1 MSLYER
7 DSFFVDG
14 GWSAPSTDARIL
26 VVSPSTEEVVGS
38 VPEAAP
44 ADVDAAVAAARRAF
58 DETDWPWLTPV
69 ERAAHMRD
77 LAKALTERVAETA
90 TTITTE
96 MGTVLSYAQAGQ
108 APGPIMMLEYYA
120 DLAESLELVS
130 DRTGLVGSWK
140 LHKQPVGVVGAI
152 VPWNGPLFLAMYKL
166 APALLAGCTVV
177 LKPAPESPLSAY
189 HLAEALAASSI
200 PPGVVNIV
208 QGGRETGRYLVQH
221 PDVDKIAFTG
231 STAAGRTIMADAAP
245 TLKRISLELGGK
257 SAAILLD
264 DVDVETALPH
274 IVFGVCQNNGQICI
288 SNSRLLVPRSRESE
302 IVDAVTAA
310 MAAQKV
316 GDPFDASTEI
326 GPLVAERQRT
336 RVEGFVDGARA
347 AGNTITTGGR
357 RPAGLDRGW
366 YVEPTVVAGVR
377 PDQAIAR
384 DEVFG
389 PVLAVI
395 AYDSDAEAVAIADD
409 TVYGLGSA
417 VFSPDIARAEAMALK
432 VRAGTL
438 NINAHV
444 TDFHVPLAGWKQ
456 SGFGQEAG
464 PEAIEGY
471 LQTKVVGPYA

>member
-1 MSLYER
+1 MSTYVR

-14 GWSAPSTDARIL
+14 CWLAPSTDARIE
-26 VVSPSTEEVVGS
+26 VVSPSTEQVVGS

-58 DETDWPWLTPV
+58 DRTDWPWLTPA

-77 LAKALTERVAETA
+77 LAKALNERVAETA

-96 MGTVLSYAQAGQ
+96 MGSVLSYAQAGQ

-120 DLAESLELVS
+120 DLAESLELS
-130 DRTGLVGSWK
+130 TERTGLMGSWR

-189 HLAEALAASSI
+189 HLAEALDASSI

-208 QGGRETGRYLVQH
+208 QGGRDTGRYLVQH

-231 STAAGRTIMADAAP
+231 STAAGRVIMADAAP
-245 TLKRISLELGGK
+245 TLKRVSLELGGK

-264 DVDVETALPH
+264 DVDVEAALPQ

-288 SNSRLLVPRSRESE
+288 SNSRLLVPRRREAE

-310 MAAQKV
+310 MAGQKV
-316 GDPFDASTEI
+316 GDPFDADTEI

-336 RVEGFVDGARA
+336 RVEGFVEGARA
-347 AGNTITTGGR
+347 EGNTITTGGR

-366 YVEPTVVAGVR
+366 YVEPTVVTGVR
-377 PDQAIAR
+377 PDQSIAR

-389 PVLAVI
+389 PVLSVI
-395 AYDSDAEAVAIADD
+395 AYDSDDEAVAIAND
-409 TVYGLGSA
+409 TIYGLGSA
-417 VFSPDIARAEAMALK
+417 VFTPDIARAEAMALK
-432 VRAGTL
+432 IRAGTL
-438 NINAHV
+438 NINAHI

-456 SGFGQEAG
+456 SGIGQEAG
-464 PEAIEGY
+464 PEAIQGY
-471 LQTKVVGPYA
+471 LQTKVVGPY

>member
-1 MSLYER
+1 MSQYVH

-14 GWSAPSTDARIL
+14 GWLAPTTDARIE
-26 VVSPSTEEVVGS
+26 VVSPSTEEIVGS
-38 VPEAAP
+38 VPGAAP

-58 DETDWPWLTPV
+58 DQTDWPWLTPAQ
-69 ERAAHMRD
+69 RAGHMRA
-77 LAKALTERVAETA
+77 LAKALTERVEETA
-90 TTITTE
+90 QTITTE
-96 MGTVLSYAQAGQ
+96 MGSVLSYTRAGQ
-108 APGPIMMLEYYA
+108 APGPVMMLEYYA
-120 DLAESLELVS
+120 DLAESLELVE
-130 DRTGLVGSWK
+130 RRPGMVGEWA
-140 LHKQPVGVVGAI
+140 LHKQPIGVVGAI

-166 APALLAGCTVV
+166 APALLTGCTVV

-189 HLAEALAASSI
+189 HLAEALDAANI

-221 PDVDKIAFTG
+221 PGVDKIAFTG

-245 TLKRISLELGGK
+245 TLKRVSLELGGK
-257 SAAILLD
+257 SAAVLLD
-264 DVDVETALPH
+264 DVDLDAALPE

-288 SNSRLLVPRSRESE
+288 SNSRLLVPRSREAE

-310 MAAQKV
+310 MADQRV
-316 GDPFDASTEI
+316 GDPFDEATQI

-366 YVEPTVVAGVR
+366 YVEPTVVTGVR
-377 PDQAIAR
+377 PDQSIAR

-389 PVLAVI
+389 PVLSVI
-395 AYDSDAEAVAIADD
+395 AYDSDDEAVAIAND
-409 TVYGLGSA
+409 TIYGLGSA
-417 VFSPDIARAEAMALK
+417 VFSQDVARAESIALK

-438 NINAHV
+438 NINAHI

-456 SGFGQEAG
+456 SGIGQEAG
-464 PEAIEGY
+464 PEALESY
-471 LQTKVVGPYA
+471 LQTKVVGPYR

>member
-1 MSLYER
+1 MSTNVR
-7 DSFFVDG
+7 DSFFIDG
-14 GWSAPSTDARIL
+14 GWLAPSTDARIE
-26 VVSPSTEEVVGS
+26 VISPSTEEVVGS

-58 DETDWPWLTPV
+58 DETDWPLLTPAQ
-69 ERAAHMRD
+69 RAAHMRD
-77 LAKALTERVAETA
+77 LAKALTERVGETA
-90 TTITTE
+90 TTITAE
-96 MGTVLSYAQAGQ
+96 MGSVISYARAGQ
-108 APGPIMMLEYYA
+108 APGPVMMLEYYA
-120 DLAESLELVS
+120 DLAESLELTEE
-130 DRTGLVGSWK
+130 RAGMVGSWRV
-140 LHKQPVGVVGAI
+140 HKQPIGVVGAI

-166 APALLAGCTVV
+166 APALLTGCTVV

-189 HLAEALAASSI
+189 HLAEALEAADI

-221 PDVDKIAFTG
+221 PGVDKIAFTG

-245 TLKRISLELGGK
+245 TLTRLSLELGGK
-257 SAAILLD
+257 SAAVLLD
-264 DVDVETALPH
+264 DVDLDTALPE

-288 SNSRLLVPRSRESE
+288 SNSRLLAPRSRERE
-302 IVDAVTAA
+302 IVDAVTSA

-316 GDPFDASTEI
+316 GDPFDETTEI

-336 RVEGFVDGARA
+336 RVEGFVEGARA

-366 YVEPTVVAGVR
+366 YVEPTVVSGVR

-389 PVLAVI
+389 PVLSVL
-395 AYDSDAEAVAIADD
+395 AYDTDDEAVAIAND
-409 TVYGLGSA
+409 TIYGLGSA
-417 VFSPDIARAEAMALK
+417 VFSPDIGRAEAIALK
-432 VRAGTL
+432 IRAGTL
-438 NINAHV
+438 NINTHI

-456 SGFGQEAG
+456 SGIGQEAG
-464 PEAIEGY
+464 PEAIQGY
-471 LQTKVVGPYA
+471 LQTKVVGPYR